1 MQNQILVNL
10 SRFIDPRAA
19 RGPGRAA
26 SVLLLAGVAL
36 LSLGADAG
44 RPPVGLDSAIVLA
57 AQDSADITS
66 SVALP
71 PASQHETIPAVS
83 HPFGPG
89 ESLKFS
95 VQYGIV
101 HAGTAWLEVPSMHE
115 WHGRPVYNLVARAE
129 SNRFF
134 DAFYKVRNRIES
146 TWDAR
151 GRFSWRYLEN
161 RREGGYRFHGEVHFD
176 PQRGEALYDNGQTY
190 PIPPG
195 VQDALSSFYYTRYQA
210 LPIGGSIVFDYHAS
224 RKSVPMQVKVLGR
237 EHVQVPAGSF
247 DCIAIEP
254 TLKAGGI
261 FKNNGRL
268 VIWITD
274 DQRRMPVL
282 MRSKLSIGSIS
293 VMLVEMKAGA

>member
-1 MQNQILVNL
+1 MRPPDLRR
-10 SRFIDPRAA
+10 SRRTGRFV
-19 RGPGRAA
+19 PG
-26 SVLLLAGVAL
+26 VLLVLLALSASGVP
-36 LSLGADAG
+36 AG
-44 RPPVGLDSAIVLA
+44 RSETVVDSALIRA
-57 AQDSADITS
+57 AQDSLDITS

-71 PASQHETIPAVS
+71 PPGQHETLPAVS
-83 HPFGPG
+83 QPFRPG
-89 ESLKFS
+89 ERLKFS
-95 VQYGIV
+95 VQYGII
-101 HAGTAWLEVPSMHE
+101 HAGTAWLEVASLRE
-115 WHGRPVYNLVARAE
+115 WHGRPAYDLVARAE

-151 GRFSWRYLEN
+151 GRFSWRYAEN
-161 RREGGYRFHGEVHFD
+161 RREGGYRFRGEVLFD
-176 PQRGEALYDNGQTY
+176 PERGEATYDNGQTF

-224 RKSVPMQVKVLGR
+224 RKSTPLQVKVIGR
-237 EHVQVPAGSF
+237 ERIQVPAGTF

-254 TLKAGGI
+254 ALKAGGI

-274 DQRRMPVL
+274 DSRRMPVL
-282 MRSKLSIGSIS
+282 MKSKLTIGSIS
-293 VMLVEMKAGA
+293 VILVDARAGA

>member
-1 MQNQILVNL
+1 MAAHALSAFLV
-10 SRFIDPRAA
+10 A
-19 RGPGRAA
+19 
-26 SVLLLAGVAL
+26 LAGL
-36 LSLGADAG
+36 LSAGAADSG
-44 RPPVGLDSAIVLA
+44 RPAGLDSAVIRA
-57 AQDSADITS
+57 AQDTGDITG

-71 PASQHETIPAVS
+71 PPGQHETVPAVS
-83 HPFGPG
+83 QPFRPG

-101 HAGTAWLEVPSMHE
+101 HAGTAWLEVPSMRE
-115 WHGRPVYNLVARAE
+115 WRGRPAFNLVARAE

-151 GRFSWRYLEN
+151 GRFSWRYTEN
-161 RREGGYRFHGEVHFD
+161 RREGGYRYHGEIQFD

-224 RKSVPMQVKVLGR
+224 KKSIPLQVKVIGR
-237 EHVQVPAGSF
+237 ERVQVPAGTF

-268 VIWITD
+268 VIWITN

-293 VMLVEMKAGA
+293 VMLVDAKAGA

>member
-1 MQNQILVNL
+1 MPAFL
-10 SRFIDPRAA
+10 
-19 RGPGRAA
+19 
-26 SVLLLAGVAL
+26 VAL
-36 LSLGADAG
+36 LALEVIGVPAG
-44 RPPVGLDSAIVLA
+44 RSQTTVDSSLIRA
-57 AQDSADITS
+57 AQDSLDITA

-71 PASQHETIPAVS
+71 PSGQHETLPPVAQ
-83 HPFGPG
+83 PFRAG
-89 ESLKFS
+89 ERLKFS
-95 VQYGIV
+95 VQYGII
-101 HAGTAWLEVPSMHE
+101 HAGTAYLEVASMRE
-115 WHGRPVYNLVARAE
+115 FHGRPAYDLVARAE

-151 GRFSWRYLEN
+151 GRFSWRYSEN
-161 RREGGYRFHGEVHFD
+161 RREGGYRFKGEVTFD
-176 PQRGEALYDNGQTY
+176 PERGEAKYDNGRTF

-195 VQDALSSFYYTRYQA
+195 VQDALSSFYYTRTQA

-224 RKSVPMQVKVLGR
+224 EKSQPLQVKVIGR
-237 EHVQVPAGSF
+237 ERIQVPAGTF

-254 TLKAGGI
+254 SLKAGGI

-282 MRSKLSIGSIS
+282 MRSKLTIGSIS
-293 VMLVEMKAGA
+293 VILVDAKAGA